1 MSHMHIYTQHIETD
15 DPDTITAQC
24 RCGHQAVIPIQ
35 AQDRI
40 RVDHIYPWKRT
51 GTAVRVTTIDHCPE
65 GDRVYYKV
73 VGKTTTRTASLVVFR
88 AAVNMTD
95 AALNGETP

>member
-1 MSHMHIYTQHIETD
+1 MTSNHMHIYTEHIETG

-24 RCGHQAVIPIQ
+24 RCGNQIEVPIL

-40 RVDHIYPWKRT
+40 RVDHIYPWKLT
-51 GTAVRVTTIDHCPE
+51 GKAVRVTTIDHLPG

-73 VGKTTTRTASLVVFR
+73 VGKTTTRTTTLAKFR
-88 AAVNMTD
+88 AAINVRT
-95 AALNGETP
+95 A